1 VPHTDFIFSAYAE
14 EHGFTGVLLALAL
27 YFVVLMRIIYNAQ
40 TAADRAGTIICVCVC
55 VLLLFHLLVNV
66 GMVIGRMPVTGIPLP
81 LMSYGGSS
89 TFAIFLMLG
98 LVNNVRLRRFVN

>member
-1 VPHTDFIFSAYAE
+1 MPSMFPRSVCAVARAVPDRSL
-14 EHGFTGVLLALAL
+14 HGLLAWHAHWATENG
-27 YFVVLMRIIYNAQ
+27 I
-40 TAADRAGTIICVCVC
+40 TAADPAGTFICLAVG

-89 TFAIFLMLG
+89 MFTVFLMLG